1 MSDEFPLYRPRCK
14 YLSCKSMLVYGE
26 DFESDPEYQAG
37 LAEFWC
43 ECTSRG
49 AGPDG
54 DGVSLEEC
62 SLPERPCFK
71 EF

>member
-1 MSDEFPLYRPRCK
+1 MSDELPIYQPRCK
-14 YLSCKSMLVYGE
+14 FLTCKSMLVYGE
-26 DFESDPEYQAG
+26 DFASDPEYVAG
-37 LAEFWC
+37 ATEFWC

-49 AGPDG
+49 IGPDG

-62 SLPERPCFK
+62 STAERSCYV